1 MYIIA
6 NENDS
11 HYHYYLIIRD
21 KMKNLLKLT
30 LLLNMFLAAQEN
42 DVNTSD
48 SDVEEVVVKGNVL
61 YTDQV
66 NALKTPVPV
75 LDVPQSV
82 SIITDEDIRKQ
93 GFREISDIVRYIPG
107 VNTSQG
113 EGHRDAVVFRGVRST
128 ADFYMDGVRDDVQYY
143 RSLYNLEQVEV
154 LRGPNALLFGRG
166 GTGGIINRVT
176 KKAVVGEDFGSAD
189 VGTDTFGSLDLALDY
204 NVSGTD
210 DSAFRINIHTDS
222 LANDRN
228 FYDGDRVG
236 INPTMKFVMSDDTT
250 LDLSYEYIDHERFID
265 RGIPTINGAP
275 DESLSDIV
283 FGTPEINTTT
293 VEATIFRG
301 TVSHVFSDTRKGNL
315 TVHSS
320 SFEKMYQ
327 NLYASGYDG
336 TLVTMDGY
344 RDPTERDKL
353 IISGNLVNEINV
365 GSVKHTILVG
375 AELIDT
381 ENNNLRYDTFWSTT
395 SDDNEVFDI
404 TRPMDFTVNADGIAT
419 SVDFTTSLKSKTSS
433 DIKVTSLYIQDQID
447 LSDNI
452 KLMIG
457 GRHDTFDITVADIKN
472 MTSESRK
479 DTEFSPRA
487 GLVFKP
493 SEEMSLYWSFSQ
505 SFLPRSGE
513 QYKALSATSARLDPD
528 VFESNEV
535 GLKYDISPR
544 LNLTLS
550 YFNSEQTRAERDNDT
565 GENSE
570 VRGLTVDGLEVQLK
584 GQLTDRLDVMV
595 GYSSL
600 DGETSSG
607 GEPREIPD
615 HTFSLYAKYQV
626 SDKLG
631 WAFGM
636 TRQGESKIKDNNPGL
651 VLPEYTRLD
660 LGAYYKLSNGLELQ
674 VNIENLSD
682 ELYFPHS
689 HSTHQ
694 ASVGEPFNARVSV
707 RKQF

>member
-1 MYIIA
+1 
-6 NENDS
+6 
-11 HYHYYLIIRD
+11 
-21 KMKNLLKLT
+21 MKNLLKLT
-30 LLLNMFLAAQEN
+30 LLVNMVMAAQEN
-42 DVNTSD
+42 DVNASNAD
-48 SDVEEVVVKGNVL
+48 IEEVVVKGNVL
-61 YTDQV
+61 YIDQV

-176 KKAVVGEDFGSAD
+176 KKAVVGEDFGSVD
-189 VGTDTFGSLDLALDY
+189 VGTDTFGSLDLAFDY

-210 DSAFRINIHTDS
+210 DSALRINVHTDS
-222 LANDRN
+222 LANHRD
-228 FYDGDRVG
+228 FYDGERTG

-275 DESLSDIV
+275 DESLIDIV
-283 FGTPEINTTT
+283 YGTPEINTTT
-293 VEATIFRG
+293 VEAIIFRG
-301 TVSHVFSDTRKGNL
+301 TLSHVFSDTRKGNL
-315 TVHSS
+315 SVHKS

-404 TRPMDFTVNADGIAT
+404 SRPMDFTVNADGIAT

-433 DIKVTSLYIQDQID
+433 DIRVTSLYIQDQID
-447 LSDNI
+447 LTDNI

-457 GRHDTFDITVADIKN
+457 GRHDSFDITVADIKN

-528 VFESNEV
+528 VFASNEV

-595 GYSSL
+595 GYGSL

-626 SDKLG
+626 NDKYG

-636 TRQGESKIKDNNPGL
+636 TRQGESKINDNNPGL

-674 VNIENLSD
+674 VNIENLND

>member
-1 MYIIA
+1 
-6 NENDS
+6 
-11 HYHYYLIIRD
+11 
-21 KMKNLLKLT
+21 MKNLLKLT
-30 LLLNMFLAAQEN
+30 LLVNMVMASQEN
-42 DVNTSD
+42 DVNASNAD
-48 SDVEEVVVKGNVL
+48 IEEVVVKGNVL
-61 YTDQV
+61 YADQV

-82 SIITDEDIRKQ
+82 SIVTDEDIRKQ

-176 KKAVVGEDFGSAD
+176 KKAVVGEDFGSVD
-189 VGTDTFGSLDLALDY
+189 VGTDTFGSLDLAFDY

-210 DSAFRINIHTDS
+210 DSALRINVHTDS
-222 LANDRN
+222 LANHRD
-228 FYDGDRVG
+228 FYDGERTG

-265 RGIPTINGAP
+265 RGVPTINGSP
-275 DESLSDIV
+275 DESLIDIV
-283 FGTPEINTTT
+283 FGTPEINTST

-301 TVSHVFSDTRKGNL
+301 TLSHVFSDTRKGNL

-327 NLYASGYDG
+327 NLYVSGYDG

-353 IISGNLVNEINV
+353 IISGNLVNEVNV

-395 SDDNEVFDI
+395 SDDNEVFVI
-404 TRPMDFTVNADGIAT
+404 SRPMDFTVNADGIDA

-433 DIKVTSLYIQDQID
+433 DIKVTSLYVQDQID
-447 LSDNI
+447 LTDNI
-452 KLMIG
+452 KFMIG
-457 GRHDTFDITVADIKN
+457 GRHDSFDITVADIKN
-472 MTSESRK
+472 NTSESRI
-479 DTEFSPRA
+479 DTEFSLRA

-570 VRGLTVDGLEVQLK
+570 VRGLAVDGFEVQLI
-584 GQLTDRLDVMV
+584 GQITDRLDVMV

-626 SDKLG
+626 NDKYG

-651 VLPEYTRLD
+651 VLPEYTRVD

-674 VNIENLSD
+674 VNVENLFD
-682 ELYFPHS
+682 DLYFPHS

-694 ASVGEPFNARVSV
+694 ASVGEPFNARISI
-707 RKQF
+707 RKEF

>member
-1 MYIIA
+1 
-6 NENDS
+6 
-11 HYHYYLIIRD
+11 
-21 KMKNLLKLT
+21 MKHLLKLT
-30 LLLNMFLAAQEN
+30 LLVNMVMAAQEN
-42 DVNTSD
+42 DVNASNSD
-48 SDVEEVVVKGNVL
+48 IEEVVVKGSVL
-61 YTDQV
+61 YADQV

-75 LDVPQSV
+75 LEVPQSV
-82 SIITDEDIRKQ
+82 SIVTDEDIRKQ
-93 GFREISDIVRYIPG
+93 GFREIGDIVRYIPG

-176 KKAVVGEDFGSAD
+176 KKAVIGEEFGSVD
-189 VGTDTFGSLDLALDY
+189 VGTDTFGSLDLAFDY

-210 DSAFRINIHTDS
+210 DSALRINIHTDS
-222 LANDRN
+222 LANHRD
-228 FYDGDRVG
+228 FYDGERVG

-250 LDLSYEYIDHERFID
+250 FDLSYEYIDHERFID
-265 RGIPTINGAP
+265 RGVPTINGAP
-275 DESLSDIV
+275 DESLIDIV
-283 FGTPEINTTT
+283 FGSPEINTTT

-301 TVSHVFSDTRKGNL
+301 TISHVFSDTRKGNL
-315 TVHSS
+315 TLHSS
-320 SFEKMYQ
+320 SFEKTYQ
-327 NLYASGYDG
+327 NLYVSGYDG

-365 GSVKHTILVG
+365 GSVKHTILLG

-419 SVDFTTSLKSKTSS
+419 SINFATTLKSKTSS
-433 DIKVTSLYIQDQID
+433 DIKVTSLYMQDQID
-447 LSDNI
+447 LTDNI

-457 GRHDTFDITVADIKN
+457 GRHDSFDIAVADIKN

-528 VFESNEV
+528 VFESNEI

-584 GQLTDRLDVMV
+584 GQLTDRLDIMV

-626 SDKLG
+626 NDKYG

-660 LGAYYKLSNGLELQ
+660 LGAYYKFSNGLELQ
-674 VNIENLSD
+674 VNIENLND

-694 ASVGEPFNARVSV
+694 ASVGEPFNARISI
-707 RKQF
+707 RKDF

>member
-1 MYIIA
+1 
-6 NENDS
+6 
-11 HYHYYLIIRD
+11 
-21 KMKNLLKLT
+21 MKNLLKLT
-30 LLLNMFLAAQEN
+30 LLINMVMAAQEN
-42 DVNTSD
+42 DVNASNAD
-48 SDVEEVVVKGNVL
+48 IEEVVVKGNVL

-176 KKAVVGEDFGSAD
+176 KKAVVGEDFGSVD
-189 VGTDTFGSLDLALDY
+189 VGTDTFGSLDLAFDY

-210 DSAFRINIHTDS
+210 DSAFRINVHTDS
-222 LANDRN
+222 LANHRD
-228 FYDGDRVG
+228 FYDGERTG

-250 LDLSYEYIDHERFID
+250 LDLSYEHIDHERFID
-265 RGIPTINGAP
+265 RGVPTINGAP
-275 DESLSDIV
+275 DESLIDIV

-301 TVSHVFSDTRKGNL
+301 TLSHVFSDTRKGNL
-315 TVHSS
+315 TVHKS

-404 TRPMDFTVNADGIAT
+404 SRPMDFTVNADGIAT

-433 DIKVTSLYIQDQID
+433 DIRVTSLYIQDQID
-447 LSDNI
+447 LTDNI

-457 GRHDTFDITVADIKN
+457 GRHDSFDITVADIKN

-528 VFESNEV
+528 VFESNEI

-626 SDKLG
+626 NDKYG

-674 VNIENLSD
+674 VNIENLND

>member
-1 MYIIA
+1 
-6 NENDS
+6 
-11 HYHYYLIIRD
+11 
-21 KMKNLLKLT
+21 MKNLIKLT
-30 LLLNMFLAAQEN
+30 LLVNMVMAAQEN
-42 DVNTSD
+42 DVNASNAD
-48 SDVEEVVVKGNVL
+48 IEEVVVKGNVL

-93 GFREISDIVRYIPG
+93 GFREIGDIVRYIPG

-176 KKAVVGEDFGSAD
+176 KKAVVGEDFGSVD
-189 VGTDTFGSLDLALDY
+189 VGTDTFGSLDLAFDY
-204 NVSGTD
+204 NVSSAD
-210 DSAFRINIHTDS
+210 DSAFRINLHTDS
-222 LANDRN
+222 LANHRD
-228 FYDGDRVG
+228 FYDGERVG

-265 RGIPTINGAP
+265 RGVPTINGAP
-275 DESLSDIV
+275 DESLTDIV

-293 VEATIFRG
+293 VEATILRG
-301 TVSHVFSDTRKGNL
+301 TLSHVFSDTRKGNL

-381 ENNNLRYDTFWSTT
+381 ENNNLRFDTFWSTT

-404 TRPMDFTVNADGIAT
+404 SRPMDFTVNADGIAT

-447 LSDNI
+447 LTDNI

-457 GRHDTFDITVADIKN
+457 GRHDSFDITVADIKN
-472 MTSESRK
+472 MSSESRK

-550 YFNSEQTRAERDNDT
+550 YFNSEQIRAERDNDT

-626 SDKLG
+626 NDKYG

-674 VNIENLSD
+674 VNVENLND

>member
-1 MYIIA
+1 
-6 NENDS
+6 
-11 HYHYYLIIRD
+11 
-21 KMKNLLKLT
+21 MKNLLKLT
-30 LLLNMFLAAQEN
+30 LLLNMFLVAQEN
-42 DVNTSD
+42 DVKTSD

-66 NALKTPVPV
+66 NALRTPVPV

-82 SIITDEDIRKQ
+82 SIITDADIRKQ
-93 GFREISDIVRYIPG
+93 GFREISDIIRYIPG

-176 KKAVVGEDFGSAD
+176 KKAVVGEDFGSVD
-189 VGTDTFGSLDLALDY
+189 VATDTFGSLDLAFDY
-204 NVSGTD
+204 NVSSTD
-210 DSAFRINIHTDS
+210 DSAFRINLHTDS
-222 LANDRN
+222 LANHRD
-228 FYDGDRVG
+228 FYDGERVG

-265 RGIPTINGAP
+265 RGVPTINGAP
-275 DESLSDIV
+275 DESLTDIV

-293 VEATIFRG
+293 LEATILRG
-301 TVSHVFSDTRKGNL
+301 TLSHVFSETRKGNL

-353 IISGNLVNEINV
+353 IISGNLVNEISV

-404 TRPMDFTVNADGIAT
+404 SRPMDFTVNADGVAT

-433 DIKVTSLYIQDQID
+433 DIKVTSLYIQDQIA
-447 LSDNI
+447 LTDNI

-457 GRHDTFDITVADIKN
+457 GRHDSFDITVADIEN

-626 SDKLG
+626 NDKYG

-674 VNIENLSD
+674 VNIENLND